1 MDAARGTILVT
12 GPTGTVGTHVVA
24 GLQTK
29 QAAVRAG
36 ARIHGARAPGMDWVK
51 LDFSRP
57 HTFAPA
63 LEGVEQVFL
72 LTPLEER
79 MVDAACA
86 LVERAVAEGVR
97 KIVRL
102 SAFSAGLEPD
112 TKLGR
117 VHGEVERFIE
127 ASGLQWTFLRPNSF
141 MQNFV
146 NYAGYEIRAHDR
158 FRMPQGAGAVSVI
171 DARDI
176 AAVAVESLIDS
187 SSSNRA
193 LELTGAEALS
203 NQRIAET
210 LSVVTGRQ
218 IRYVDIPPTEARDTM
233 RGAGMCEW
241 LIEIILE
248 LYEYSRSGAAAGVTS
263 AVSDVLGRPPTS
275 FLQFAQDHRDDF
287 RE

>member
-1 MDAARGTILVT
+1 MRGTILVT
-12 GPTGTVGTHVVA
+12 GPTGTVGTDVVA

-29 QAAVRAG
+29 HAAVRAG
-36 ARIHGARAPGMDWVK
+36 ARTHGARAPGMEWVK

-57 HTFAPA
+57 NTFAPA
-63 LEGVEQVFL
+63 LADVEQLFL

-79 MVDAACA
+79 MVDDACA
-86 LVERAVAEGVR
+86 LVEQAVSEGVR
-97 KIVRL
+97 KVVRL
-102 SAFSAGLEPD
+102 SAFSSGPEPE

-127 ASGLQWTFLRPNSF
+127 ASGLQWAFLRPNSF

-158 FRMPQGAGAVSVI
+158 FQMPQGTGAVSVI

-176 AAVAVESLIDS
+176 AAVAVETLMDPS
-187 SSSNRA
+187 STNRA

-203 NQRIAET
+203 NQRIAEM
-210 LSVVTGRQ
+210 LSALTGRE
-218 IRYVDIPPTEARDTM
+218 ICYVDIPQTEARGAL
-233 RGAGMCEW
+233 RAAGMSDW
-241 LIEIILE
+241 LTDIILE
-248 LYEYSRSGAAAGVTS
+248 LYEFSRAGAAARVTS

-275 FLQFAQDHRDDF
+275 FLQFAEDHRDDF
-287 RE
+287 VG